1 MQVVLNN
8 WTLLLPGL
16 FNTIQLSIQ
25 VILFGTVVGLVG
37 GTLLLF
43 GHPLIRATVRAYVD
57 IVRGTPLLVSIFLI
71 FYGIP
76 ALGIPMPAFS
86 AAVIALTVFAGAH
99 MSEIVRGAVG
109 SVPRGQTEAAMAIG
123 LPFAARLRF
132 IVFPQAVR
140 RMIPPWVNLCVELIK
155 GSTLVSLVSVTDLML
170 STREV
175 LERTAQP
182 VPFFVLLAIVYFVMC
197 YGFSRFGGQLERR
210 FAYYD

>member
-8 WTLLLPGL
+8 WTLLLAGL

-25 VILFGTVVGLVG
+25 VILFGSLVGLVG

-43 GHPLIRATVRAYVD
+43 GPPGIRGVVRAYAD

-76 ALGIPMPAFS
+76 SLGIPMPAFS

-109 SVPRGQTEAAMAIG
+109 SVPRAQTEAAMAIG
-123 LPFAARLRF
+123 LPFLQRLQF
-132 IVFPQAVR
+132 VIFPQAIR

-155 GSTLVSLVSVTDLML
+155 GSTLVSLVSVDDLML

-175 LERTAQP
+175 LER
-182 VPFFVLLAIVYFVMC
+182 
-197 YGFSRFGGQLERR
+197 GRERFNIYCAAFYARR
-210 FAYYD
+210 EP

>member
-8 WTLLLPGL
+8 WTLLLDGL

-25 VILFGTVVGLVG
+25 VILFGTLVGLIG

-43 GHPLIRATVRAYVD
+43 GHPLIRAIVRAYVD
-57 IVRGTPLLVSIFLI
+57 IIRGTPLLVSIFLI

-76 ALGIPMPAFS
+76 ALGIPVPAFS

-99 MSEIVRGAVG
+99 MSEIVRGAIG

-123 LPFAARLRF
+123 LVFIHRLRF
-132 IVFPQAVR
+132 VIFPQAIR
-140 RMIPPWVNLCVELIK
+140 RMIPPWVNLCIEVIK

-170 STREV
+170 STRQV

-182 VPFFVLLAIVYFVMC
+182 VPFYVLLAIVYFVMC
-197 YGFSRFGGQLERR
+197 YSFGRFGGQLERR

>member
-76 ALGIPMPAFS
+76 ALGIPIPAFS

>member
-8 WTLLLPGL
+8 WTLLLAGL

-25 VILFGTVVGLVG
+25 VILFGSLIGLVG

-43 GHPLIRATVRAYVD
+43 GPPGIRGIVRAYAD

-76 ALGIPMPAFS
+76 ALGIPVPAFS

-109 SVPRGQTEAAMAIG
+109 SVPRAQSEAAMAIG
-123 LPFAARLRF
+123 LPFLQRLQF
-132 IVFPQAVR
+132 VIFPQAIR

-155 GSTLVSLVSVTDLML
+155 GSTLVSLVSVDDLML

-182 VPFFVLLAIVYFVMC
+182 VPFYVLLAVVYFVMC
-197 YGFSRFGGQLERR
+197 YGFGRLGGQLERR

>member
-8 WTLLLPGL
+8 WTLLLGGL
-16 FNTIQLSIQ
+16 LNTIQLSLQ
-25 VILFGTVVGLVG
+25 VILFGTLVGIVG

-43 GHPLIRATVRAYVD
+43 GPPGLRPIVRAYVD

-109 SVPRGQTEAAMAIG
+109 SVPRAQTEAAMSIG
-123 LPFAARLRF
+123 LPFLQRLQF
-132 IVFPQAVR
+132 VIFPQAVR

-155 GSTLVSLVSVTDLML
+155 GSTLVSLVSVDDLML

-182 VPFFVLLAIVYFVMC
+182 IPFYVLLAIVYFLMC
-197 YGFSRFGGQLERR
+197 YGFARLGGQLERR

>member
-123 LPFAARLRF
+123 LPFAERLQF

-182 VPFFVLLAIVYFVMC
+182 VPFFILLAIVYFVMC

>member
-8 WTLLLPGL
+8 WTLLLDGL
-16 FNTIQLSIQ
+16 FNTIQLSVQ
-25 VILFGTVVGLVG
+25 VILFGTVVGLMG

-43 GHPLIRATVRAYVD
+43 GHPVIRAIVRAYVD
-57 IVRGTPLLVSIFLI
+57 IIRGTPLLVSIFLI

-123 LPFAARLRF
+123 LGFAERLQF
-132 IVFPQAVR
+132 VVFPQAVR
-140 RMIPPWVNLCVELIK
+140 RMIPPWVNLCIELIK

-170 STREV
+170 STRQV

-182 VPFFVLLAIVYFVMC
+182 VPFYVLLAIVYFVMC
-197 YGFSRFGGQLERR
+197 YGFGRFGGTLERR

>member
-8 WTLLLPGL
+8 WTLLLDGL
-16 FNTIQLSIQ
+16 FNTIQLSVQ
-25 VILFGTVVGLVG
+25 VILFGTLVG
-37 GTLLLF
+37 MVGGMLLLF
-43 GHPLIRATVRAYVD
+43 GHPLIRVIVRAYVD

-76 ALGIPMPAFS
+76 ALGIPVPAFS

-123 LPFAARLRF
+123 LVFAHRLQF
-132 IVFPQAVR
+132 VVFPQAVR
-140 RMIPPWVNLCVELIK
+140 RMIPPWVNLCIELIK

-170 STREV
+170 STRQV

-182 VPFFVLLAIVYFVMC
+182 VPFYILLAIVYFVMC
-197 YGFSRFGGQLERR
+197 YSFGRFGGRLERR

>member
-1 MQVVLNN
+1 MQVVLTN

>member
-25 VILFGTVVGLVG
+25 VILFGTVVGLIG

-43 GHPLIRATVRAYVD
+43 GHPVIRATARAYVD
-57 IVRGTPLLVSIFLI
+57 IIRGTPLLVSIFLI

-76 ALGIPMPAFS
+76 ALGIPVPAFS

-123 LPFAARLRF
+123 LPFAARLQF

-170 STREV
+170 SAREV

-182 VPFFVLLAIVYFVMC
+182 VPFFILLAIVYFVMC

>member
-8 WTLLLPGL
+8 WTLLLEGL
-16 FNTIQLSIQ
+16 FNTIQLSAQ
-25 VILFGTVVGLVG
+25 VILFGTVVGLIG
-37 GTLLLF
+37 GMLLLF
-43 GHPLIRATVRAYVD
+43 GHPSIRGIVRIYVD
-57 IVRGTPLLVSIFLI
+57 VIRGTPLLVSIFLI

-99 MSEIVRGAVG
+99 MSEIVRGAIG
-109 SVPRGQTEAAMAIG
+109 SVSRGQTEAAMAIG
-123 LPFAARLRF
+123 LAFAERLQF

-140 RMIPPWVNLCVELIK
+140 RMIPPWVNLCIELIK

-170 STREV
+170 STRQV

-182 VPFFVLLAIVYFVMC
+182 VPFYVLLAIVYFVLC
-197 YGFSRFGGQLERR
+197 YGFGRFGVQLERR